1 MFTHTHVLY
10 KNANAVVSVKSHI
23 SSNYICRPFDNK
35 ISRLPHYE
43 SYPGFVSGNTMIASS
58 YREIKNRKKKEMANS
73 LKFQCIQT

>member
-10 KNANAVVSVKSHI
+10 KNANAVVSVKSRI

-43 SYPGFVSGNTMIASS
+43 KYPGFVPGNTRIALS
-58 YREIKNRKKKEMANS
+58 YREIKNRKKYEMANS
-73 LKFQCIQT
+73 PKFQCIRA